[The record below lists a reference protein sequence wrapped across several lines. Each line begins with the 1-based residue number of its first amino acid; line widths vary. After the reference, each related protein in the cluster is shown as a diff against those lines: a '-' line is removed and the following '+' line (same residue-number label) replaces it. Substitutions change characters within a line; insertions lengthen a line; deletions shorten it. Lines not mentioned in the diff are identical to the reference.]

1 MNTPRLRRLLLI
13 FVTAAGGA
21 LTNVAST
28 AQAADASAWVSDAH
42 SAMRLVV
49 GSSPK
54 TQGEPLRAG
63 IEVKL
68 APGWKTY
75 WRYPG
80 DSGVPP
86 RFDFAQSRNVRAV
99 TVQWPAPQRF
109 VDPSGATIGYKSG
122 VIWPITIEPKVA
134 GEPVELRLKLDYAV
148 CEKLCVPVEAAA
160 VVTLDATTSA
170 YDSVLAEAERRVP
183 RTAALGEGSPAIR
196 AVRRDVNG
204 EHPRVTVDVAAPA
217 DEPVD
222 LFVEGPTPDWA
233 LPLPAPG
240 PASHGI
246 RSFSFDVDGL
256 PPGARIEGAQL
267 RFTLVSP
274 GRAAEVTTR
283 LD

>member
-1 MNTPRLRRLLLI
+1 LRRFLLI

-21 LTNVAST
+21 LTNVAAS

-54 TQGEPLRAG
+54 NPGEPLRAG
-63 IEVKL
+63 VEVKL

-86 RFDFAQSRNVRAV
+86 RFDFAQSRNVGAV
-99 TVQWPAPQRF
+99 TVRWPAPQRLA
-109 VDPSGATIGYKSG
+109 DPSGATIGYKGG

-148 CEKLCVPVEAAA
+148 CEKLCIPVEAAA
-160 VVTLDATTSA
+160 ELTLDGATSA
-170 YDSVLAEAERRVP
+170 HDAALAAAELRVP
-183 RTAALGEGSPAIR
+183 RPAAVGEGSPAIR
-196 AVRRDVNG
+196 AVRRDASG
-204 EHPRVTVDVAAPA
+204 AQPRITVDVAAPA

-233 LPLPAPG
+233 LPLPDPG

-246 RSFSFDVDGL
+246 RRFSFDVDGL
-256 PPGARIEGAQL
+256 PAGATIEGAQL
-267 RFTLVSP
+267 RFTLVAP

-283 LD
+283 PD